1 MADLEGCLGA
11 QTDIWKAYEQ
21 KVAEPM
27 EKQKSKT
34 ARQKYQTNEGY
45 LGYRDLIW
53 VRSAPSNMLHTLQ
66 AFSRSDCALVRGRTY
81 RRI

>member
-1 MADLEGCLGA
+1 
-11 QTDIWKAYEQ
+11 
-21 KVAEPM
+21 M

-53 VRSAPSNMLHTLQ
+53 VRSAHLDMLSN
-66 AFSRSDCALVRGRTY
+66 F
-81 RRI
+81 